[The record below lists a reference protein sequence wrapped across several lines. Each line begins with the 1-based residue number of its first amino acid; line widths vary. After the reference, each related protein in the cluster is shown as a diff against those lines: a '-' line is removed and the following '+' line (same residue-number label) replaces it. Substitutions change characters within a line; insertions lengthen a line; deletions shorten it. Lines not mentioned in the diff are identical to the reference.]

1 MSGPRR
7 QCPVAQPMDDSLLGH
22 WNLSLSSKDSA
33 FGPEVTK
40 STHGMGFF
48 FKVGGMASILSVLL
62 HGKKE
67 KKNPTCVCSSEWA
80 CCPSPIPHHAAQT
93 SAQGQV
99 HAFQREKINLDP
111 AVVQLKDISHSYIFN
126 KVDLFLLLPRKLVL
140 RCTQII
146 TYCGT
151 VNYYKCTE
159 LKQPQVWA
167 RFSNVLQM
175 FMVCC
180 KTFVKLPT
188 QHSIYWRILAR
199 GNSFSLHRCCIPEIF
214 CLLIEDWWNSTL
226 KNYNERNQ
234 ILSSGRGGK
243 KALLPKSVHLPFLS
257 FLYLTEV
264 EKTSITGKKIH
275 SKYIADAWYFCKT
288 HKLRRAQGD

>member
-1 MSGPRR
+1 MIHSLDTGTCHWAPKI
-7 QCPVAQPMDDSLLGH
+7 QHSAQRSLKAH
-22 WNLSLSSKDSA
+22 MAW
-33 FGPEVTK
+33 
-40 STHGMGFF
+40 GFF
-48 FKVGGMASILSVLL
+48 QSWRNDFNPLSASPREK
-62 HGKKE
+62 G

-234 ILSSGRGGK
+234 ILSSGRGEK
-243 KALLPKSVHLPFLS
+243 KPSSANQFICLFFL
-257 FLYLTEV
+257 F
-264 EKTSITGKKIH
+264 
-275 SKYIADAWYFCKT
+275 
-288 HKLRRAQGD
+288 R